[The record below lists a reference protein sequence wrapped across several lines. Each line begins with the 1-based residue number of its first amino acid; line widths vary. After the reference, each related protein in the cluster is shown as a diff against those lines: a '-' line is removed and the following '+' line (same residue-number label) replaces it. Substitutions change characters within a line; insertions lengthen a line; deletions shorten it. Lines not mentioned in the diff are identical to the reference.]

1 MNKNKENKNCCE
13 FEGNKYIGDKNFAVE
28 NPARMCQP
36 MGAIQAIMGL
46 KNAMPLIHGSQGC
59 ATYMRF
65 QLIRHFRE
73 PIEVSSSALN
83 EKTVIYGG
91 ENNLLKSLKNISEK
105 QNPDII
111 CVMSSCLTETIG
123 DDIEGI
129 INKFKEA
136 NIGIKL
142 PEMVPISTPSFSGSH
157 IEGYDNAILELV
169 RHLSRKSIPNNKINL
184 IMGNLSPGDVN
195 EVKKLMN
202 DLNTESIILTDTS
215 LNLDAPL
222 EEDTLEL
229 HKYGT
234 TIEEIE
240 DTPNSKGTISL
251 SKHVDSAGK
260 YLERNFNV
268 KCISD
273 KLPVGL
279 KNTDRFV
286 RNVCELMGIDI
297 PKKVKRDRGRLC
309 DILVDSHAYNY
320 RKKVAI
326 FGDPDMVIGIA
337 HIVIEMGMIPEV
349 LCIGMESERFIN
361 DVKTLSKDINSKGIN
376 SKGIDS
382 KNINSKNIS
391 YNPIILEDSDLF
403 DLENVLNNH
412 KVDILFGNAYGASIA
427 DKYNIPLYRIG
438 FPIFD
443 RVGTQ
448 RISFLGYTG
457 GIKFV
462 DEVTN
467 MIIDYY
473 YDFEGYKIDNEEN
486 LNNEEN
492 IDNENVNS
500 EESLNSEDFIENK
513 IIEDD
518 TILNF

>member
-1 MNKNKENKNCCE
+1 MKKNQDCCG
-13 FEGNKYIGDKNFAVE
+13 FEKNKYISDKKFAVE

-36 MGAIQAIMGL
+36 MGALQAIMGL

-83 EKTVIYGG
+83 EKTIIYGG
-91 ENNLLKSLKNISEK
+91 ENNLLNALKNVSEK
-105 QNPDII
+105 QNPDIV

-129 INKFKEA
+129 ISKFEDA
-136 NIGIKL
+136 NIGMEL
-142 PEMVPISTPSFSGSH
+142 PKMVSVSTPSFSGSH
-157 IEGYDNAILELV
+157 IEGYDKAVLELV
-169 RHLSRKSIPNNKINL
+169 KDLGRLNIPNDKINL

-195 EVKKLMN
+195 EVKKLIN
-202 DLNTESIILTDTS
+202 DLNISSIILTDTS

-222 EEDTLEL
+222 DEDTLEL

-234 TIEEIE
+234 SLNEIE

-251 SKHVDSAGK
+251 SKHADSAGK
-260 YLERNFNV
+260 YLEKNFDV
-268 KCISD
+268 KCFSEN
-273 KLPVGL
+273 LPVGI

-286 RNVCELMGIDI
+286 KNVCELMNIEI
-297 PKKVKRDRGRLC
+297 PKKVERDRGRLC

-337 HIVIEMGMIPEV
+337 NIVSEMGMIPEV

-361 DVKTLSKDINSKGIN
+361 DVGSIKELSNE
-376 SKGIDS
+376 ID
-382 KNINSKNIS
+382 
-391 YNPIILEDSDLF
+391 YNPIILENSDLF
-403 DLENVLNNH
+403 DLENVLEDHN
-412 KVDILFGNAYGASIA
+412 VDILFGNAYGASIA
-427 DKYNIPLYRIG
+427 DKNNIPLYRIG

-443 RVGTQ
+443 RVGAQ
-448 RISFLGYTG
+448 RISCLGYNG

-473 YDFEGYKIDNEEN
+473 YDFEGYKLDEEE
-486 LNNEEN
+486 LAFTDIVTEEKH
-492 IDNENVNS
+492 I
-500 EESLNSEDFIENK
+500 EEKF
-513 IIEDD
+513 
-518 TILNF
+518 